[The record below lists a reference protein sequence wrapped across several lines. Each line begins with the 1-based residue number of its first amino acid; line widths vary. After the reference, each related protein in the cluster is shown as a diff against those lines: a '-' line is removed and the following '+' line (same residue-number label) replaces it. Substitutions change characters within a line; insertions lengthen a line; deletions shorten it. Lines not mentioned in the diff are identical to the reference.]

1 MALTGETNSDTQQ
14 ETKAEH
20 AVHVWERWSTVPLAI
35 LALAYLGLYSVEVLG
50 HLPPA
55 LFFDFVVISD
65 IIWAI
70 FIIDFV
76 VRFTLSPAKVPF
88 LKRNAIELVALILP
102 FFRAFRMFRVI
113 IALGFLS
120 RVGKSLN
127 ARINIYVG
135 LILPL
140 LIYVCALGVYDAE
153 HKAPGANI
161 LNFGDSIWWAFV
173 TICTIGYGDF
183 YPVTF
188 EGRAIAVLL
197 MVAGLAFISV
207 ITVSVATMFLNRL
220 EYDLLQKKV
229 APSARS
235 RRATLLEESDPQ

>member
-1 MALTGETNSDTQQ
+1 METTGDTSPDAQLETQQ
-14 ETKAEH
+14 ETKTEH
-20 AVHVWERWSTVPLAI
+20 AVHVWERWSTAPLAI
-35 LALAYLGLYSVEVLG
+35 LALLYLGLYSVEVLG

-55 LFFDFVVISD
+55 IFFDFVIVSD

-76 VRFTLSPAKVPF
+76 VRFFLSPAKIPF

-102 FFRAFRMFRVI
+102 FFRAFRMFRVV
-113 IALGFLS
+113 IALGFLT
-120 RVGKSLN
+120 RVGKTLN

-161 LNFGDSIWWAFV
+161 TNFGDSIWWAFV
-173 TICTIGYGDF
+173 TICTIGYGDY

-229 APSARS
+229 APKRKV
-235 RRATLLEESDPQ
+235 D

>member
-1 MALTGETNSDTQQ
+1 MP

-20 AVHVWERWSTVPLAI
+20 AVHTWERWSTIPLAV
-35 LALAYLGLYSVEVLG
+35 LAFVYLGLYSLEVLG
-50 HLPPA
+50 HWSSPL
-55 LFFDFVVISD
+55 LWDFVAISD
-65 IIWAI
+65 VIWVI
-70 FIIDFV
+70 FILDFIGRFILTYDK
-76 VRFTLSPAKVPF
+76 VRF
-88 LKRNAIELVALILP
+88 LKTNAIELASLLLP
-102 FFRAFRMFRVI
+102 FFRAFRMFRVV

-120 RVGKSLN
+120 RVGRTLS

-161 LNFGDSIWWAFV
+161 TNFGDAIWWAFV
-173 TICTIGYGDF
+173 TIGTIGYGDY

-197 MVAGLAFISV
+197 MIAGLAFVSV

-220 EYDLLQKKV
+220 EYDLTKKKE
-229 APSARS
+229 ASAK
-235 RRATLLEESDPQ
+235 DK

>member
-1 MALTGETNSDTQQ
+1 MAITGDKHH
-14 ETKAEH
+14 ETKMETRTEH
-20 AVHVWERWSTVPLAI
+20 AVEVWERWSTIPLAI
-35 LALAYLGLYSVEVLG
+35 LAILYLVLYSFEVLA

-55 LFFDFVVISD
+55 LFFDFVVVSD

-70 FIIDFV
+70 FIVDFLA
-76 VRFTLSPAKVPF
+76 RFFLSPKKVPF

-135 LILPL
+135 VILPL

-161 LNFGDSIWWAFV
+161 TNFGDSIWWAFV
-173 TICTIGYGDF
+173 TICTIGYGDY

-207 ITVSVATMFLNRL
+207 ITVSVATLFLNRL
-220 EYDLLQKKV
+220 EYDLLQKKI
-229 APSARS
+229 APKRKGSA
-235 RRATLLEESDPQ
+235 D

>member
-1 MALTGETNSDTQQ
+1 MP

-20 AVHVWERWSTVPLAI
+20 AVHTWERWSTIPLAI
-35 LALAYLGLYSVEVLG
+35 LALLYLALYSVEVLG
-50 HLPPA
+50 HLPPI
-55 LFFDFVVISD
+55 LFLDFVVVSD
-65 IIWAI
+65 VIWGI
-70 FIIDFV
+70 FVIDFV
-76 VRFTLSPAKVPF
+76 ARFILSHEKVRF
-88 LKRNAIELVALILP
+88 LKTNAIELVSLILP
-102 FFRAFRMFRVI
+102 FFRAFRMFRVV

-120 RVGKSLN
+120 RVGRTLS

-135 LILPL
+135 VILPL

-161 LNFGDSIWWAFV
+161 TNFGDAIWWAFV
-173 TICTIGYGDF
+173 TIGTIGYGDY

-197 MVAGLAFISV
+197 MIAGLAFVSV

-220 EYDLLQKKV
+220 EYDLTKKKE
-229 APSARS
+229 
-235 RRATLLEESDPQ
+235 ATSKDK

>member
-1 MALTGETNSDTQQ
+1 MAKTESHSTIPEL
-14 ETKAEH
+14 ETKTEH
-20 AVHVWERWSTVPLAI
+20 AVHIWERWSTVPLAI
-35 LALAYLGLYSVEVLG
+35 LALLYLGLYSIEVLG

-135 LILPL
+135 VILPL

-173 TICTIGYGDF
+173 TICTIGYGDY

-188 EGRAIAVLL
+188 EGRSIAVLL

-220 EYDLLQKKV
+220 EYDLLQKKI
-229 APSARS
+229 APKRKA
-235 RRATLLEESDPQ
+235 D

>member
-1 MALTGETNSDTQQ
+1 MGQA
-14 ETKAEH
+14 ETKTEH

-35 LALAYLGLYSVEVLG
+35 LALLYLGFYSLEVLG
-50 HLPPA
+50 DLPPMV
-55 LFFDFVVISD
+55 FFDFVVISD
-65 IIWAI
+65 VIWGI
-70 FIIDFV
+70 FILDFAA
-76 VRFTLSPAKVPF
+76 RFFLSNEKVTF

-102 FFRAFRMFRVI
+102 FFRAFRMFRVV

-120 RVGKSLN
+120 RVGKTLS

-161 LNFGDSIWWAFV
+161 TNFGDSIWWAFV
-173 TICTIGYGDF
+173 TICTIGYGDY

-220 EYDLLQKKV
+220 EYDLLQKKI
-229 APSARS
+229 APKRKA
-235 RRATLLEESDPQ
+235 D

>member
-1 MALTGETNSDTQQ
+1 MGQE
-14 ETKAEH
+14 ETKTEH
-20 AVHVWERWSTVPLAI
+20 AVHVWERWSTIPLAI
-35 LALAYLGLYSVEVLG
+35 LALMYLGLYSVEVLG

-55 LFFDFVVISD
+55 IFFDFVVVSD

-76 VRFTLSPAKVPF
+76 VRFTLSPEKIPF
-88 LKRNAIELVALILP
+88 LKRNAIELIALILP

-120 RVGKSLN
+120 RVGKTLN

-161 LNFGDSIWWAFV
+161 LNFGDSVWWAFV
-173 TICTIGYGDF
+173 TICTIGYGDY

-188 EGRAIAVLL
+188 EGRAIAALL

-229 APSARS
+229 APKRKGSA
-235 RRATLLEESDPQ
+235 D

>member
-1 MALTGETNSDTQQ
+1 MAITGDTTPDAQQ
-14 ETKAEH
+14 ETKTEH
-20 AVHVWERWSTVPLAI
+20 AVHTWERWSTAPLAI
-35 LALAYLGLYSVEVLG
+35 LAILYLVLYSYEVLG

-65 IIWAI
+65 VIWGI
-70 FIIDFV
+70 FIIDFLA
-76 VRFTLSPAKVPF
+76 RFFLSPEKVKF

-102 FFRAFRMFRVI
+102 FFRAFRMFRVV

-120 RVGKSLN
+120 RVGKTLN

-135 LILPL
+135 VILPL

-161 LNFGDSIWWAFV
+161 TNFGDAIWWAFV
-173 TICTIGYGDF
+173 TICTIGYGDY

-188 EGRAIAVLL
+188 EGRSIAVLL

-220 EYDLLQKKV
+220 EYDLTKKG
-229 APSARS
+229 ALKRK
-235 RRATLLEESDPQ
+235 

>member
-1 MALTGETNSDTQQ
+1 MP
-14 ETKAEH
+14 ETKTEH
-20 AVHVWERWSTVPLAI
+20 AVQTWERWSTIPLAI
-35 LALAYLGLYSVEVLG
+35 LALLYLALYSVEVLG
-50 HLPPA
+50 HLPPM
-55 LFFDFVVISD
+55 LFLDFVVVSD
-65 IIWAI
+65 IIWGI

-76 VRFTLSPAKVPF
+76 ARFILSHEKVRF
-88 LKRNAIELVALILP
+88 LKSNAIELVSLILP
-102 FFRAFRMFRVI
+102 FFRAFRMFRVV

-120 RVGKSLN
+120 RVGRTLS

-135 LILPL
+135 VILPL

-161 LNFGDSIWWAFV
+161 TNFGDAIWWAFV
-173 TICTIGYGDF
+173 TIGTIGYGDY

-197 MVAGLAFISV
+197 MVAGLAFVSV

-220 EYDLLQKKV
+220 EYDLTKKK
-229 APSARS
+229 
-235 RRATLLEESDPQ
+235 ATTKDK

>member
-1 MALTGETNSDTQQ
+1 MEITGGTALGAQQ
-14 ETKAEH
+14 ETRTEH

-35 LALAYLGLYSVEVLG
+35 LALLYLGLYSIEVLG
-50 HLPPA
+50 HLPPV
-55 LFFDFVVISD
+55 LFLDFVVVSD
-65 IIWAI
+65 VIWGI
-70 FIIDFV
+70 FVIDFTA
-76 VRFTLSPAKVPF
+76 RFFLSKEKVSF

-102 FFRAFRMFRVI
+102 FFRAFRMFRVV

-120 RVGKSLN
+120 RVGKTLS
-127 ARINIYVG
+127 ARVNIYVG
-135 LILPL
+135 VILPL

-161 LNFGDSIWWAFV
+161 TNFGDSIWWAFV
-173 TICTIGYGDF
+173 TICTIGYGDY

-220 EYDLLQKKV
+220 EYDLTKKKG
-229 APSARS
+229 ASKR
-235 RRATLLEESDPQ
+235 

>member
-1 MALTGETNSDTQQ
+1 MP
-14 ETKAEH
+14 ETKAEQ
-20 AVHVWERWSTVPLAI
+20 AVHTWERWSTIPLAV
-35 LALAYLGLYSVEVLG
+35 LAIVYLGLYSMEVLG
-50 HLPPA
+50 HWTAPIL
-55 LFFDFVVISD
+55 FDFVAISD
-65 IIWAI
+65 IIWVI
-70 FIIDFV
+70 FILDFIGRFILTYNK
-76 VRFTLSPAKVPF
+76 VRF
-88 LKRNAIELVALILP
+88 LKTNAIELVSLLLP
-102 FFRAFRMFRVI
+102 FFRAFRMFRVV

-120 RVGKSLN
+120 RVGRTLS

-161 LNFGDSIWWAFV
+161 TNFGDAIWWAFV
-173 TICTIGYGDF
+173 TIGTIGYGDY

-197 MVAGLAFISV
+197 MIAGLAFVSI

-220 EYDLLQKKV
+220 EYDLTKRKETGK
-229 APSARS
+229 RK
-235 RRATLLEESDPQ
+235 

>member
-1 MALTGETNSDTQQ
+1 MAITGGTALSEQQ
-14 ETKAEH
+14 ETRTEH

-35 LALAYLGLYSVEVLG
+35 LALLYLGLYSIEVLG
-50 HLPPA
+50 HLPPV
-55 LFFDFVVISD
+55 LFLDFVVVSD
-65 IIWAI
+65 VIWGI
-70 FIIDFV
+70 FIIDFAA
-76 VRFTLSPAKVPF
+76 RFLLSKQKVQF

-102 FFRAFRMFRVI
+102 FFRAFRMFRVV

-120 RVGKSLN
+120 RVGKTLS
-127 ARINIYVG
+127 ARVNIYVG
-135 LILPL
+135 VILPL

-161 LNFGDSIWWAFV
+161 TNFGDSIWWAFV
-173 TICTIGYGDF
+173 TICTIGYGDY

-220 EYDLLQKKV
+220 EYDLTKKKG
-229 APSARS
+229 ASKR
-235 RRATLLEESDPQ
+235 

>member
-1 MALTGETNSDTQQ
+1 MP

-20 AVHVWERWSTVPLAI
+20 AVHTWERWSTIPLAI
-35 LALAYLGLYSVEVLG
+35 LALLYLALYSVEVLG
-50 HLPPA
+50 HLPPI
-55 LFFDFVVISD
+55 LFLDFVVVSD
-65 IIWAI
+65 IIWGI
-70 FIIDFV
+70 FVIDFV
-76 VRFTLSPAKVPF
+76 ARFILSHEKVRF
-88 LKRNAIELVALILP
+88 LKTNAIELVSLILP
-102 FFRAFRMFRVI
+102 FFRAFRMFRVV

-120 RVGKSLN
+120 RVGRTLS

-135 LILPL
+135 VILPL

-161 LNFGDSIWWAFV
+161 TNFGDAIWWAFV
-173 TICTIGYGDF
+173 TIGTIGYGDY

-197 MVAGLAFISV
+197 MIAGLAFVSV

-220 EYDLLQKKV
+220 EYDLTKKKE
-229 APSARS
+229 
-235 RRATLLEESDPQ
+235 ATSKDK

>member
-1 MALTGETNSDTQQ
+1 MP

-20 AVHVWERWSTVPLAI
+20 AVHTWERWSTIPLAI
-35 LALAYLGLYSVEVLG
+35 LALLYLGLYSVEVLG
-50 HLPPA
+50 HLPPI
-55 LFFDFVVISD
+55 LFLDFVVVSD
-65 IIWAI
+65 IIWGI
-70 FIIDFV
+70 FVIDFV
-76 VRFTLSPAKVPF
+76 ARFILSHEKVRF
-88 LKRNAIELVALILP
+88 LKTNAIELVSLLLP
-102 FFRAFRMFRVI
+102 FFRAFRMFRVV

-120 RVGKSLN
+120 RVGRTLS

-161 LNFGDSIWWAFV
+161 TQFGDAIWWAFV
-173 TICTIGYGDF
+173 TIGTIGYGDY

-197 MVAGLAFISV
+197 MIAGLAFVSI

-220 EYDLLQKKV
+220 EYDLTKKKE
-229 APSARS
+229 ASAK
-235 RRATLLEESDPQ
+235 DK

>member
-1 MALTGETNSDTQQ
+1 
-14 ETKAEH
+14 
-20 AVHVWERWSTVPLAI
+20 
-35 LALAYLGLYSVEVLG
+35 LG

-55 LFFDFVVISD
+55 VFFDFVVISD
-65 IIWAI
+65 VIWGI
-70 FIIDFV
+70 FIVDFV
-76 VRFTLSPAKVPF
+76 ARFFLSHEKATF

-102 FFRAFRMFRVI
+102 FFRAFRMFRVV

-120 RVGKSLN
+120 RVGKTLS

-135 LILPL
+135 VILPL

-161 LNFGDSIWWAFV
+161 TNFGDSIWWAFV
-173 TICTIGYGDF
+173 TICTIGYGDY

-207 ITVSVATMFLNRL
+207 ITVSVANMFLNRL

-229 APSARS
+229 APKRKGSA
-235 RRATLLEESDPQ
+235 D

>member
-1 MALTGETNSDTQQ
+1 MAITGDITPDTQQ
-14 ETKAEH
+14 ETKTEH
-20 AVHVWERWSTVPLAI
+20 AVHTWERWSTAPLAI
-35 LALAYLGLYSVEVLG
+35 LAILYLVLYSYEVLG

-65 IIWAI
+65 VIWGI
-70 FIIDFV
+70 FIIDFLA
-76 VRFTLSPAKVPF
+76 RFFLSPEKVKF

-102 FFRAFRMFRVI
+102 FFRAFRMFRVV

-120 RVGKSLN
+120 RVGKTLN

-135 LILPL
+135 VILPL

-161 LNFGDSIWWAFV
+161 TNFGDAIWWAFV
-173 TICTIGYGDF
+173 TICTIGYGDY

-188 EGRAIAVLL
+188 EGRSIAVLL

-220 EYDLLQKKV
+220 EYDLTKKG
-229 APSARS
+229 ALKRK
-235 RRATLLEESDPQ
+235 

>member
-1 MALTGETNSDTQQ
+1 MAKNESHSTIPEL
-14 ETKAEH
+14 ETKTEH
-20 AVHVWERWSTVPLAI
+20 AVQVWERWSTVPLAI
-35 LALAYLGLYSVEVLG
+35 LALLYLGLYSVEVLG

-135 LILPL
+135 VILPL

-173 TICTIGYGDF
+173 TICTIGYGDY

-188 EGRAIAVLL
+188 EGRSIAVLL

-220 EYDLLQKKV
+220 EYDLLQKRV
-229 APSARS
+229 APKRKA
-235 RRATLLEESDPQ
+235 D